1 MSRYVPMRRD
11 IPRLDAPAY
20 TSRPM
25 DADYLPVER
34 VAQLLAVSTRHAH
47 RACQKA
53 GVRSSRAGRRTVYHR
68 LDVERLAVE
77 LGAEYRTVETSPAPA
92 VATETAIAEPSTALV
107 PYDALQ
113 RQLTDVQSEL
123 AELKAMVAVL
133 VERDA
138 RPNAPA
144 VETLPRKPA
153 WWKRL
158 FK

>member
-1 MSRYVPMRRD
+1 
-11 IPRLDAPAY
+11 
-20 TSRPM
+20 M

-107 PYDALQ
+107 PYDALR
-113 RQLTDVQSEL
+113 RQLADVESLLQQHKREM
-123 AELKAMVAVL
+123 AELKAMVATL
-133 VERDA
+133 VERQA
-138 RPNAPA
+138 APNAPN
-144 VETLPRKPA
+144 VETTPTRRRV
-153 WWKRL
+153 WWRRL
-158 FK
+158 LQ

>member
-1 MSRYVPMRRD
+1 
-11 IPRLDAPAY
+11 
-20 TSRPM
+20 M
-25 DADYLPVER
+25 DAEYIAVER

-53 GVRSSRAGRRTVYHR
+53 GVRSSKAGRRTLYNR

-92 VATETAIAEPSTALV
+92 VATETAVAEPSTALV

-113 RQLTDVQSEL
+113 RQLAAVQSEL
-123 AELKAMVAVL
+123 AELKAMVATL
-133 VERDA
+133 VEQHA

-144 VETLPRKPA
+144 DEPMPRKLA
-153 WWKRL
+153 WWRRL
-158 FK
+158 FR

>member
-1 MSRYVPMRRD
+1 LYN
-11 IPRLDAPAY
+11 
-20 TSRPM
+20 
-25 DADYLPVER
+25 
-34 VAQLLAVSTRHAH
+34 
-47 RACQKA
+47 
-53 GVRSSRAGRRTVYHR
+53 R

-113 RQLTDVQSEL
+113 RQLADVQSEL

-133 VERDA
+133 VERQD
-138 RPNAPA
+138 APA
-144 VETLPRKPA
+144 VETLPRKLA
-153 WWKRL
+153 WWRRL

>member
-1 MSRYVPMRRD
+1 
-11 IPRLDAPAY
+11 
-20 TSRPM
+20 M
-25 DADYLPVER
+25 DAEYIAVER

-53 GVRSSRAGRRTVYHR
+53 GVRSSRAGRRTLYHR

-77 LGAEYRTVETSPAPA
+77 LGAEYRHVETSPAPA
-92 VATETAIAEPSTALV
+92 VAAETAVAEPSTALV

-113 RQLTDVQSEL
+113 RQLADVQSEL
-123 AELKAMVAVL
+123 AEVKRMLAQL
-133 VERDA
+133 VEQHA

-144 VETLPRKPA
+144 PEQTTRRP

-158 FK
+158 LK

>member
-1 MSRYVPMRRD
+1 
-11 IPRLDAPAY
+11 
-20 TSRPM
+20 M

-92 VATETAIAEPSTALV
+92 VAAETAIAETSTALV

-113 RQLTDVQSEL
+113 RQLADVQSEL
-123 AELKAMVAVL
+123 AELKAMVATL

-144 VETLPRKPA
+144 VETLPRNLA

>member
-1 MSRYVPMRRD
+1 
-11 IPRLDAPAY
+11 
-20 TSRPM
+20 M
-25 DADYLPVER
+25 DAEYIAVER

-92 VATETAIAEPSTALV
+92 LALAVAAETAVAPNTEPSTALV

-113 RQLTDVQSEL
+113 RQLADVESLLQQHKREM

-144 VETLPRKPA
+144 VETLPRKLA
-153 WWKRL
+153 WWRRL
-158 FK
+158 FGGE

>member
-1 MSRYVPMRRD
+1 
-11 IPRLDAPAY
+11 
-20 TSRPM
+20 M
-25 DADYLPVER
+25 DADYLPVET

-47 RACQKA
+47 RACHKA
-53 GVRSSRAGRRTVYHR
+53 GVRSSRAGRRTLYHR

-92 VATETAIAEPSTALV
+92 VATETAVAEPSTALV

-113 RQLTDVQSEL
+113 RQLADVQSEL
-123 AELKAMVAVL
+123 AEVKRMLATL

-144 VETLPRKPA
+144 VETLPRKLA
-153 WWKRL
+153 WWRRL
-158 FK
+158 LK